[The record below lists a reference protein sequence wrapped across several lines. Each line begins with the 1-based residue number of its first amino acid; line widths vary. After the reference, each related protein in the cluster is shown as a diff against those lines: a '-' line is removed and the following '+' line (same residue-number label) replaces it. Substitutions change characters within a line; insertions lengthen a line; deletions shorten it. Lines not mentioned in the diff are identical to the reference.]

1 MTRLDSLL
9 SPVSHI
15 PVLVVSSVPKIGFR
29 RIALDYSSVVLDSQL
44 ETVEMPWHFTT
55 LLIALVRLVL
65 FGRLSR
71 PFVVPIGTGYGV
83 PYPSRHRGIT
93 VNAGCNTK
101 DFWAL

>member
-1 MTRLDSLL
+1 MR
-9 SPVSHI
+9 VFGA
-15 PVLVVSSVPKIGFR
+15 KFGFR

-83 PYPSRHRGIT
+83 PYPSRRRGII